1 MSEVLGLAPAWMRIP
16 STSNSPQTETI
27 KNSIFQAPKILD
39 RLKAGEVILGD
50 GSYTITLEKRCYVLS
65 NAWTPEAAV
74 EHSDGVKELA
84 LEFARAGGDV
94 TQTYTFFSDD
104 QRLKEWHGPNVPC
117 VSKLQNSL
125 FRLGFERNLSSAL
138 ESTKWL
144 AKLPRMWPKK
154 KAPSLPAEL
163 P

>member
-117 VSKLQNSL
+117 VSKLQSSL
-125 FRLGFERNLSSAL
+125 FRLGFERILSSAL
-138 ESTKWL
+138 ELMKWL

>member
-27 KNSIFQAPKILD
+27 KKSIFQAPKILD

-117 VSKLQNSL
+117 VSKLQSSL
-125 FRLGFERNLSSAL
+125 FRLGFERILSSAL
-138 ESTKWL
+138 ELMKWL

>member
-117 VSKLQNSL
+117 VSHLQSSL
-125 FRLGFERNLSSAL
+125 FRIGFERILFSAL

-154 KAPSLPAEL
+154 KAPSLPAVL

>member
-1 MSEVLGLAPAWMRIP
+1 M
-16 STSNSPQTETI
+16 
-27 KNSIFQAPKILD
+27 
-39 RLKAGEVILGD
+39 GD

-74 EHSDGVKELA
+74 EHSDGVRELA

-117 VSKLQNSL
+117 VRISL
-125 FRLGFERNLSSAL
+125 FMNLTCSIAKFNFKVKLHSQL
-138 ESTKWL
+138 ET
-144 AKLPRMWPKK
+144 R
-154 KAPSLPAEL
+154 
-163 P
+163 